1 MGIEDPDADVTEQLL
16 SAADDAEDDAADDE
30 APAAGREDLP
40 PEADP
45 ADVAEQRIAV
55 PGEDDYER

>member
-16 SAADDAEDDAADDE
+16 SAADDEDDE
-30 APAAGREDLP
+30 APDAGREDLP

-45 ADVAEQRIAV
+45 ADVAEQRLPV
-55 PGEDDYER
+55 PSEDDYER